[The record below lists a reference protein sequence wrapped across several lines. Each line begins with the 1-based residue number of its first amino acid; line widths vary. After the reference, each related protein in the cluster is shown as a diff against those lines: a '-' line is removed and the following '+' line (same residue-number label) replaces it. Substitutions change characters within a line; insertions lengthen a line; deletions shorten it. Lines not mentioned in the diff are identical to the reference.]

1 MNKTIMILAAVL
13 MAAGVAAAGE
23 WEKTADLGLIFTQS
37 GYSDSWAGDELGSV
51 VWTFTG
57 DRLAQKNLGT
67 SNNWRNT
74 LNLKYGQTH
83 QQHEGADGR
92 NWTSPIKSTDRIFY
106 ESLMRF
112 GMDHPLTP
120 YAAFAAETQFHDA
133 DNNIFSPALLTESAG
148 LGRQL
153 IKNERTDLMTRVGL
167 GVRQRMVYGQ
177 KTVNDAGVEWVSD
190 LSHTFNDRLKA
201 VSKLRV
207 FQAVTSS
214 LKDDLAGLPNQDDWK
229 GTDAAL
235 ETTFSAS
242 VSKYIQT
249 TLFVEW
255 LYDKEIS
262 RQGRYREIF
271 GFGITYKLF

>member
-1 MNKTIMILAAVL
+1 MKKMVTILMAVL
-13 MAAGVAAAGE
+13 LTAGAATAAD

-37 GYSDSWAGDELGSV
+37 GYSDSWAGDELGTV

-57 DRLAQKNLGT
+57 DLLAQKDIT
-67 SNNWRNT
+67 ATTNWRNT
-74 LNLKYGQTH
+74 LKLTYGQTH
-83 QQHEGADGR
+83 QEHDDGGEKT
-92 NWTSPIKSTDRIFY
+92 WGSPIKSTDRIFL

-112 GMDHPLTP
+112 GIENPLTP
-120 YAAFAAETQFHDA
+120 YVAFAAETQFHDA
-133 DNNIFSPALLTESAG
+133 NDNIFSPALLTESAG
-148 LGRQL
+148 VGREL
-153 IKNERTDLMTRVGL
+153 IKNDRTELLTRVGL
-167 GVRQRMVYGQ
+167 GVRQRMAYGM
-177 KTVNDAGVEWVSD
+177 KTVDDAGFEWVSD

-229 GTDAAL
+229 GTDVAF

-262 RQGRYREIF
+262 RKGRYREIF

>member
-1 MNKTIMILAAVL
+1 MKKLMWVALVL
-13 MAAGVAAAGE
+13 GVAAGAAGAAE

-57 DRLAQKNLGT
+57 DLLAQKNVRT
-67 SNNWRNT
+67 NTNWRNT

-83 QQHEGADGR
+83 QEQNDGGTKG
-92 NWTSPIKSTDRIFY
+92 WSSPIKSTDRIFF
-106 ESLMRF
+106 ESLLRF
-112 GMDHPLTP
+112 GIDHPITP
-120 YAAFAAETQFHDA
+120 YVAFAAETQFHDG
-133 DNNIFSPALLTESAG
+133 DNNPFSPALLTESAG
-148 LGRQL
+148 VGRQM
-153 IKNERTDLMTRVGL
+153 IKNDRTDLLTRVGL
-167 GVRQRMVYGQ
+167 AVRQRTASGLP
-177 KTVNDAGVEWVSD
+177 TVDDAGLEWVSD

-207 FQAVTSS
+207 FQALTSS
-214 LKDDLAGLPNQDDWK
+214 QKDDLVGLPNQDDWK
-229 GTDAAL
+229 GTDVAL